1 MDDFSPAKRRRRGPI
16 GAVDRALWAVEDVLV
31 LIAGMVIF
39 ALMIVVTADVISRS
53 LFNLPLPNSYEYME
67 LGMVFAVYLGASKVQ
82 REKGHIAIDTVVQ
95 ILPPR
100 GRAAVEL
107 LGCLIGL
114 VLMGA
119 IGWWGAEAAWNSYVT
134 AEYIGSVARL
144 PVLPAR
150 LALVA
155 GVTVLCLR
163 LLIDIARYTRAMIK
177 PVGAPEIMEGHL

>member
-1 MDDFSPAKRRRRGPI
+1 MDDFSASQRRRGPS
-16 GAVDRALWAVEDVLV
+16 GAVDRALWAVEDALVLV
-31 LIAGMVIF
+31 AGVVIF
-39 ALMIVVTADVISRS
+39 ALMLVVTADVISRS

-82 REKGHIAIDTVVQ
+82 REKGHIAIDTVVSRF
-95 ILPPR
+95 PPR
-100 GRAAVEL
+100 GRAAIEL

-114 VLMGA
+114 TLMAA

-134 AEYIGSVARL
+134 NEYIGSVARL

-155 GVTVLCLR
+155 GVAVLCLR
-163 LLIDIARYTRAMIK
+163 LLIDISRYARAMIS
-177 PVGAPEIMEGHL
+177 PVQDPPIMEGHL